1 MDLSTRVLSD
11 RTICRV
17 SGKVDIFTTYELREY
32 LLTALDRPGRRLLV
46 DLSGVTFIDSSG
58 LGVLVFIRRMAMR
71 RGGTLLLLAPAQHL
85 RRLLTASGLS
95 ATFAVSPRLL
105 DPRQAEPALVA
116 P

>member
-58 LGVLVFIRRMAMR
+58 LGVLVFIRRMTLR
-71 RGGTLLLLAPAQHL
+71 RGGTPVSCSL
-85 RRLLTASGLS
+85 RRDTCAGC
-95 ATFAVSPRLL
+95 
-105 DPRQAEPALVA
+105 
-116 P
+116 